1 MRRFQGFSPV
11 NGFSAVSCDFG
22 VLVRGDELMSF
33 FSAIFSQKLQLR
45 FVLGDFFF
53 FFLARPF
60 GLWDFSSLTRD

>member
-1 MRRFQGFSPV
+1 MCRFQGFSPV

-53 FFLARPF
+53 FFF
-60 GLWDFSSLTRD
+60 GQALWLVGF

>member
-53 FFLARPF
+53 FFF
-60 GLWDFSSLTRD
+60 GHALWLVGF